1 MDNPDTESEQDTTG
15 RTKRVGKLEDR
26 IAESRHLRKLTRDP
40 DLVAVT
46 IEKIRVRTTVGL
58 YSFLALGLG
67 FTTTGVQ
74 KFLAAGY
81 TPADPMWWGAWTVEP
96 MLAGLLIV
104 LLNFEST
111 ILAYGI
117 DPDSVWLT
125 RMKMILL
132 TATLFMNLAPPL
144 TPLWG
149 GDGEFH
155 LGSAVIHA
163 LVPLVIYGLAE
174 VLPVVQARLHT
185 VVMQAYAQADQHT
198 LATEST
204 ASEPAPTGM
213 SEVETP
219 STTSESVATE
229 PVPERQPHPVQ
240 PTPQTAPEPT
250 PQPDP
255 LATVRRAPKL
265 PDRMLN
271 AVQQRR
277 RELLAEGREMTTKD
291 IQHVV
296 KVPDSLAEQLLA
308 DLTATNGHALT

>member
-1 MDNPDTESEQDTTG
+1 MDNADTESEQDTTG

-46 IEKIRVRTTVGL
+46 IEKIRVRTTIGL

-125 RMKMILL
+125 RMKAILL

-144 TPLWG
+144 TPLWS

-185 VVMQAYAQADQHT
+185 VVMQAYAQADQQT
-198 LATEST
+198 ATEQPALRETVPPEAPEVT
-204 ASEPAPTGM
+204 APSAEPEPA
-213 SEVETP
+213 
-219 STTSESVATE
+219 ATE
-229 PVPERQPHPVQ
+229 PGPQPEE
-240 PTPQTAPEPT
+240 PEPAA
-250 PQPDP
+250 QPDP

-277 RELLAEGREMTTKD
+277 RELLAEGREMTTND

-308 DLTATNGHALT
+308 DLTTNGHALT